1 MIKPGPQMR
10 GFLRLHLLRGAAFML
25 LVYETLLVRFWLLFL
40 WVCGFSCLWLLQVPQ
55 IFGRTVEIAV
65 AVAFFAGSLVLARRG
80 WRGWHL
86 PDGRALTRRVESD
99 NQLRHRPLS
108 TLDDRLA
115 NDDNDRAGALWS
127 IWRGSLH
134 PLLGRLRWPR
144 PHPVLPQRDP
154 YALRGLVLLGMVAA
168 LVMAGPGWSLRL
180 QRGMMPVLPGFIE
193 RPADSLIIWIDP
205 PEYTGIGQIVMKG
218 KGAITEPVP
227 IPDGST
233 LKAHLTGWVGTPIL
247 SLGEQDF
254 PLTRLGE
261 GAYGIEMPIIDTE
274 HITIRQGFLT
284 RADWPIRIVPDM
296 PPTIEAAGDV
306 ESRAGG
312 KIKIPLRVEDDYS
325 VESIEI
331 TITLEPDA
339 GTPPPLGAA
348 YSLNRAV
355 MSAPA
360 TAQDIAPELDLG
372 WHPWAGMSVRLHAA
386 AIDHRQQRSTI
397 DLPPHVL
404 PERNFTHPVA
414 QKLIAMRKRLIHTPE
429 TAAKNVAHEIESIVI
444 RPSLYH
450 EDLRVFLSLRTAAVR
465 LFLAQ
470 DHETAARVVELLWDT
485 ALRIEDGNL
494 SLAHRDFLQA
504 QKNLHDALK
513 DPNATPEDIARRMD
527 EMREAMANYLHE
539 MFREMQKR
547 MAERGIDQPM
557 VTPEMVMRQIN
568 PQDLAAFLDQMQAEA
583 LSGNRD
589 AARDMLAQMERFME
603 MMDPSNI
610 DMSIPQDVQAMMDA
624 LTDLQALIERQEK
637 LLDETRRQA
646 EAAGQAQGYAPPL
659 APDTTLL
666 REWGLDSMPP
676 APQQRQAHP
685 VREIDSRAEHA
696 EQSALRQMLADAM
709 LEMDEKT
716 GRIPENLGRADQ
728 SMKGAADALAQNNP
742 ATAVPHQE
750 DALRHLQDGQ
760 QDMAQKLAQRLQ
772 QMMMFSFGGSGQRL
786 DPLGRPMR
794 DDDGG
799 NMPWS
804 RSNIKIPDAAERRKI
819 QDILEDLRRKSGELT
834 RPDYELDYF
843 RRLMRQF

>member
-1 MIKPGPQMR
+1 MMGGGMR
-10 GFLRLHLLRGAAFML
+10 YVLRLRVLRLAAFVL

-40 WVCGFSCLWLLQVPQ
+40 WGCGFSCLWLLQVPQ

-65 AVAFFAGSLVLARRG
+65 ALLFFAGAFILARRG
-80 WRGWHL
+80 WRGWRI
-86 PDGRALTRRVESD
+86 PDGRALTRRIESD

-115 NDDNDRAGALWS
+115 NDGNARAGALWA
-127 IWRGSLH
+127 IWRKKMH

-168 LVMAGPGWSLRL
+168 LIIAGPGWALRL
-180 QRGMMPVLPGFIE
+180 QRGMIPVLPGFIE
-193 RPADSLIIWIDP
+193 RPADSLVIWISP
-205 PEYTGIGQIVMKG
+205 PDYTGIGQIVMKG
-218 KGAITEPVP
+218 KGSPTEPVP
-227 IPDGST
+227 IPEGST
-233 LKAHLTGWVGTPIL
+233 LKAHLTGWVGTPVL
-247 SLGEQDF
+247 RLGDQDL
-254 PLTRLGE
+254 PMTKLGE
-261 GAYGIEMPIIDTE
+261 GAYGIETPIIDTE
-274 HITIRQGFLT
+274 QITIRQSFLT
-284 RADWPIRIVPDM
+284 RADWPVWIVPDH
-296 PPTIEAAGDV
+296 PPTIEATG
-306 ESRAGG
+306 EIETRAGG
-312 KIKIPLRVEDDYS
+312 KVKIPLRVEDDYS

-331 TITLEPDA
+331 TITLAPEA
-339 GTPPPLGAA
+339 GEGPPLGAP
-348 YSLNRAV
+348 YSLSRAV
-355 MSAPA
+355 MSASA
-360 TAQDIAPELDLG
+360 TAQDIAPELDLS
-372 WHPWAGMSVRLHAA
+372 WHPWAGLPVQLRAT
-386 AIDHRQQRSTI
+386 AIDHKQQRSTI
-397 DLPPHVL
+397 DLPSHVL
-404 PERNFTHPVA
+404 PERGFTHPVA
-414 QKLIAMRKRLIHTPE
+414 QRLIAMRKRLIHTPE
-429 TAAKNVAHEIESIVI
+429 TAAKNIAHEIESILI

-450 EDLRVFLSLRTAAVR
+450 EDMRVFLSLRTAAVR

-494 SLAHRDFLQA
+494 SLAHRDFMQA

-513 DPNATPEDIARRMD
+513 NPDSTPEEIARRME
-527 EMREAMANYLHE
+527 EMREAMAHYLHE

-568 PQDLAAFLDQMQAEA
+568 PQDLAAFLDRMQAEA

-610 DMSIPQDVQAMMDA
+610 DMSIPQDVQGMMDA
-624 LTDLQALIERQEK
+624 LSNLQELIERQEK

-646 EAAGQAQGYAPPL
+646 EATGQTQGYAAPL
-659 APDTTLL
+659 PADTALL
-666 REWGLDSMPP
+666 REWGLDGMPP
-676 APQQRQAHP
+676 PPQQGTARPA
-685 VREIDSRAEHA
+685 RETDSRAGHA
-696 EQSALRQMLADAM
+696 EQSTLRRMLGDAM
-709 LEMDEKT
+709 LDMDEKT

-728 SMKGAADALAQNNP
+728 SMKGAADALEQNDP
-742 ATAVPHQE
+742 ATSVPHQE

-760 QDMAQKLAQRLQ
+760 QEMAQKLAQRMQ
-772 QMMMFSFGGSGQRL
+772 QMMMFSFGGGGQRL

-794 DDDGG
+794 DEDGG

-804 RSNIKIPDAAERRKI
+804 RSNVKIPDEAQRRKI
-819 QDILEDLRRKSGELT
+819 QEILDDLRRKSGELN